1 MNHLVHFLLCPD
13 DDEVRAGTL
22 IADVARGSDLSDYS
36 PGIRHGIRLH
46 RRIDALTDTSPEVN
60 ALKPLVDAPLRRYA
74 GILFDVFF
82 DYALIRSWQSPSH
95 GSLAQFTASI
105 YASLSR
111 MHSQMNESARG
122 MAQRM
127 QTHNGLISCATHAG
141 CAHTLAR
148 ISTRLKRPVNL
159 AAGIT
164 VLEHHEDRIAA
175 ALDRLLPTLRQE
187 AGNFTLAHAAKPG
200 FASATQ
206 SVLHTLCAK
215 RLHQHTPGCYTPAT
229 Q

>member
-22 IADVARGSDLSDYS
+22 IADFARGSDLSGYM
-36 PGIRHGIRLH
+36 PGIRRGIRLH
-46 RRIDALTDTSPEVN
+46 RRIDALTDTSPEVD
-60 ALKPLVDAPLRRYA
+60 ALKPLVEAPLRRYA

-82 DYALIRSWQSPSH
+82 DYALIRSWQSPSQ

-111 MHSQMNESARG
+111 MQFQMDEPARG

-127 QTHNGLISCATHAG
+127 RTHNGLISCATHAG

-159 AAGIT
+159 AAGIR
-164 VLEHHEDRIAA
+164 VLERHEDRIAA
-175 ALDRLLPTLRQE
+175 AFDRLLPALQQE
-187 AGNFTLAHAAKPG
+187 AGNFALAHAATRG
-200 FASATQ
+200 FAPATQ
-206 SVLHTLCAK
+206 PVPHTLYAK